1 MHTIKI
7 LNTEPI
13 QRNFYGF
20 NAVYHGFAGLSDDA
34 GRVLNEEL
42 CELEADRAKD
52 QNLKIARTYYKWYS
66 YDFGRNCWDWEGA
79 PDYLAFC
86 KWVERMKVRGIDVGL
101 NAGWCLPGDI
111 LSNSWNGKSPFT
123 VEGDW
128 AASVEN
134 FAKWI
139 SDSVYDLVIKKG
151 LTNVKYLFMFT
162 EPQRGA
168 GVLPKEVPNVYEAW
182 YQATKAVV
190 ERLKIDKLND
200 LVKIVGPQEGGTCN
214 AQMMKWVYDNHPD
227 LVDFY
232 SSHNYSTT
240 LTETLIDKSI
250 PDIKFM
256 NIAGGRW
263 SCPVNLT
270 PGKEYEL
277 SFKIGLQVD
286 DYEHISGYVLAGAFR
301 RNTKINGVFGSG
313 GVSTDRLDRYSTVML
328 EAARL
333 DKAWQTVN
341 FKFTAPNDVKD
352 ALIGFFADIKG
363 EEFAVFVGEVTLKT
377 SEGKE
382 INLNSSSWVAFP
394 TVIKYA
400 SNNYYDFWYADV
412 VDKIKLLGSDTPLWY
427 DEYNCLGSRISNKVA
442 LPSEPIHGTNLAAA
456 RIAFLNCGI
465 QNSFMWTLFDQ
476 QWPNNHLNNSDWFV
490 DGDHRC
496 GVMPSLLR
504 SKVPYPA
511 YFAMRITS
519 LVNGDT
525 NSKVYKGVDNG
536 EVRGTMVENSDG
548 NITVLLVNET
558 SQNQSFE
565 LTFEKSVPT
574 DLNCYIYDPEKVV
587 CEENIPPLK
596 PDLVFEGITDS
607 IKYDIPAKGVIAF
620 STK

>member
-1 MHTIKI
+1 MNTINI
-7 LNTEPI
+7 LNHNPI
-13 QRNFYGF
+13 QQNFYGF
-20 NAVYHGFAGLSDDA
+20 NAVYHGFAGLSDNS

-52 QNLKIARTYYKWYS
+52 QNIKIARTFYKWYS
-66 YDFGRNCWDWEGA
+66 YDFENERWDWENS

-86 KWVERMKVRGIDVGL
+86 KWVERMKVREIDVGL

-134 FAKWI
+134 FAKWV

-151 LTNVKYLFMFT
+151 LTNVKYLFLFT

-168 GVLPKEVPNVYEAW
+168 GALPKEVPNIYEAW
-182 YQATKAVV
+182 YRATKAVA
-190 ERLKIDKLND
+190 EQLKNDKLNG
-200 LVKIVGPQEGGTCN
+200 LVKIVGPQEGSTCN
-214 AQMMKWVYDNHPD
+214 AQMMKWMYDNHPD
-227 LVDFY
+227 VVDFY
-232 SSHNYSTT
+232 SSHNYSET
-240 LTETLIDKSI
+240 LTEALVDKSVA
-250 PDIKFM
+250 DIKWI

-263 SCPVNLT
+263 SCPVKLI
-270 PGKEYEL
+270 PDREYEL
-277 SFKIGLQVD
+277 SFKINLQVN
-286 DYEHISGYVLAGAFR
+286 DYKSISGYLLAGAFR
-301 RNTKINGVFGSG
+301 RNPETKGVFGSG
-313 GVSTDRLDRYSTVML
+313 GVPTDRLDRFSTVML

-363 EEFAVFVGEVTLKT
+363 EEFDLFIGETTLKLCG
-377 SEGKE
+377 SNGADLD
-382 INLNSSSWVAFP
+382 LNQWLAFP
-394 TVIKYA
+394 ITNQYA
-400 SNNYYDFWYADV
+400 ANNYYDFWCADTK
-412 VDKIKLLGSDTPLWY
+412 DKINLLGANTPLWY
-427 DEYNCLGSRISNKVA
+427 DEYNCRGAKVSNKVA

-476 QWPNNHLNNSDWFV
+476 QWPNNHISNSDWFY
-490 DGDHRC
+490 DGDHRY
-496 GVMPSLLR
+496 GVMPCLLR

-519 LVNGDT
+519 LVNGDS
-525 NSKVYKGVDNG
+525 NSKIYKGVEKG
-536 EVRGTMVENSDG
+536 IVRGAMVENSDG
-548 NITVLLVNET
+548 NITILLINET
-558 SQNQSFE
+558 DENQDFE
-565 LTFEKSVPT
+565 ITFEKSISA
-574 DLNCYIYDPEKVV
+574 DLNCYIYNPEKVV
-587 CEENIPPLK
+587 CEENIPSLK
-596 PDLVFEGITDS
+596 ADLTIKNATNN
-607 IKYDIPAKGVIAF
+607 IKYNIPAKGVIAF